1 MCLKVFG
8 PLVKVL
14 RLVDGDKKPTMGYLH
29 GELLQAKK
37 DIRTGLNNIEMNIQP
52 IMNIIDQRIEGR
64 LDSPLHMT
72 GYLLNPYYLY
82 KDQTIPLHNNVLTS
96 FFKCVN
102 AFIPD
107 DISKQRN
114 VINSEINKYKNKG
127 DNFGTPW
134 AIKGCEEIKD
144 DYDPVTNLQR
154 MAKRILSLTTSSSRC
169 ERAWSSFE
177 GIHTKKRNRLSTTRM
192 NNLVFVQFNTR
203 LLNKRKRQKEKNIDV
218 LIADDAIHAQEWL
231 VEGVDGEHES
241 AMGVEAGGAEGE
253 ACDDDM
259 DDIRELHDEDFI
271 SDKEEEDF
279 AGTNLESDED
289 QVYDGEE

>member
-37 DIRTGLNNIEMNIQP
+37 DIRAGLNNIERNIQP
-52 IMNIIDQRIEGR
+52 LMNIIDQRIEGR

-107 DISKQRN
+107 DISKQSN
-114 VINSEINKYKNKG
+114 VINSEINKYKNKE

-144 DYDPVTNLQR
+144 DYDPG
-154 MAKRILSLTTSSSRC
+154 M
-169 ERAWSSFE
+169 F
-177 GIHTKKRNRLSTTRM
+177 KK
-192 NNLVFVQFNTR
+192 
-203 LLNKRKRQKEKNIDV
+203 
-218 LIADDAIHAQEWL
+218 
-231 VEGVDGEHES
+231 
-241 AMGVEAGGAEGE
+241 
-253 ACDDDM
+253 
-259 DDIRELHDEDFI
+259 
-271 SDKEEEDF
+271 
-279 AGTNLESDED
+279 
-289 QVYDGEE
+289 